1 MASLPPANDI
11 PVAFTASL
19 RSWYVPVLL
28 IHPFLI
34 VAGGMQ
40 AKSRVPSARSVSS
53 DDSPSI
59 IHHLHPLRPLQ
70 DPSQPPSLK
79 SPSAILHTTSTPW
92 RSLPLTQ
99 ATPARRHRPFSCM
112 AMAPASA
119 SSSTTFLS
127 LVPGPLSDRLPST
140 LSTGSEWA
148 VLPALLS
155 R

>member
-1 MASLPPANDI
+1 
-11 PVAFTASL
+11 
-19 RSWYVPVLL
+19 
-28 IHPFLI
+28 
-34 VAGGMQ
+34 MQ

-70 DPSQPPSLK
+70 DLSQPPSLK
-79 SPSAILHTTSTPW
+79 SPSAILHTTSTRW
-92 RSLPLTQ
+92 RSLPPRHQT
-99 ATPARRHRPFSCM
+99 TPARRHPQFSCM

-140 LSTGSEWA
+140 PSIGSEWA
-148 VLPALLS
+148 VLPVLLS